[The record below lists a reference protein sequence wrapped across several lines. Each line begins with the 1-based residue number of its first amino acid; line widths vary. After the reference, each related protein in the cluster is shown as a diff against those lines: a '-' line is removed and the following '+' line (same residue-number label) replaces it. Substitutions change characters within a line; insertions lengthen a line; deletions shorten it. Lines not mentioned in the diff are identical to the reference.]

1 MTIKTILR
9 ASEKFIIDNSPGIL
23 TGIAAAGAVTT
34 AVLTGRATIHAVRL
48 IDDHT
53 RLPRS
58 EETWDLPDDFHQITS
73 GDKIKLVWKEY
84 ISAAVTGVV
93 TVTSVIMAN
102 QIGSRRAAALAA
114 AFKISEELSEEYKER
129 VTKALGKKK
138 EEEVRSELAA
148 DRINRIPESGLIV
161 VAGSETV
168 FFDELSGRVF
178 QADMDK
184 VKKAVN
190 DINHKVNNY
199 YHASVSDFYDELG
212 LPHTQFSDDFG
223 WNTDEL
229 LNVTYTATMYQEGK
243 VAVAISYNHT
253 PIHGYDR
260 CQ

>member
-9 ASEKFIIDNSPGIL
+9 ASEKFIVDNSPGIL
-23 TGIAAAGAVTT
+23 TGLAVAGTVTT
-34 AVLTGRATIHAVRL
+34 AILTGRAAYSSALRIKA
-48 IDDHT
+48 
-53 RLPRS
+53 
-58 EETWDLPDDFHQITS
+58 EELVFAGGQVVGS
-73 GDKIKLVWKEY
+73 GDPLLPKEKFQLVWKNF
-84 ISAAVTGVV
+84 IPPAVMGVV
-93 TVTSVIMAN
+93 TITSVIMAN

-138 EEEVRSELAA
+138 EEEVRAELAS

-178 QADMDK
+178 QADMDR

-223 WNTDEL
+223 WNSDEL

-243 VAVAISYNHT
+243 VAVAISYNHK